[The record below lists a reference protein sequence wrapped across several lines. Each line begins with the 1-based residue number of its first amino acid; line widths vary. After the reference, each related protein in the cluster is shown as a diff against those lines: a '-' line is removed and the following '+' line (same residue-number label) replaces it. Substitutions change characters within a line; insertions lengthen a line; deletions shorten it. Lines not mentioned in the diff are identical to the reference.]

1 MKTSAAARS
10 SDDAPLSFNNRIPE
24 RKGFGGFLISGGRRV
39 QVLRSSSHLKPIAF
53 IFSACSG
60 VTSLAEAAY
69 RGVGVAR
76 RGTTSA
82 VAVQST
88 YAAMRRMLTSSAI
101 LRALEQLDAV
111 VHSERLQ
118 PRCWLEI
125 FENHVLHVCE
135 PWLTLS
141 RDNKAGR

>member
-10 SDDAPLSFNNRIPE
+10 SDDAPLSFNKRIPE
-24 RKGFGGFLISGGRRV
+24 RSGFGGFFMSGGRRV
-39 QVLRSSSHLKPIAF
+39 HVRRSSSQRNPIAF

-60 VTSLAEAAY
+60 VTSLAEVAY

-82 VAVQST
+82 VAVQSMH
-88 YAAMRRMLTSSAI
+88 AAMRRMLTSSASEST
-101 LRALEQLDAV
+101 RAMDAV

-118 PRCWLEI
+118 PRCGLEL
-125 FENHVLHVCE
+125 F
-135 PWLTLS
+135 
-141 RDNKAGR
+141 

>member
-60 VTSLAEAAY
+60 VTSLAEVAY
-69 RGVGVAR
+69 RGLGVAR

-82 VAVQST
+82 VTVQSMH
-88 YAAMRRMLTSSAI
+88 AAMRRMLTSSASEST
-101 LRALEQLDAV
+101 RAMDAV
-111 VHSERLQ
+111 VCSERPQ
-118 PRCWLEI
+118 PRRWLEI
-125 FENHVLHVCE
+125 F
-135 PWLTLS
+135 
-141 RDNKAGR
+141 